1 MGTSADPMFME
12 SLLINEADVFV
23 FISLERVSEGS
34 DQEST
39 RQKKENI
46 LGY

>member
-1 MGTSADPMFME
+1 MS
-12 SLLINEADVFV
+12 SLSEAINVFV
-23 FISLERVSEGS
+23 FILLERVSEGS
-34 DQEST
+34 DQESA